1 MRGHY
6 VKLKRTVTAY
16 SPFCLKGAEGSLI
29 RTAAAA
35 AAAAAAVSS
44 RSVCSQRAN
53 CNFRVEEM
61 GFKVDEILMP
71 NDCVE

>member
-35 AAAAAAVSS
+35 VSS
-44 RSVCSQRAN
+44 RSVCGQKGN

>member
-29 RTAAAA
+29 RTAA
-35 AAAAAAVSS
+35 VSFS
-44 RSVCSQRAN
+44 SLSVCGKKAN